1 MLYACFRRN
10 TPPPS
15 EKLSMLSPPQ
25 FFKFPLFDD
34 RFQWK
39 SVLSS
44 ELLLVWVKQMS
55 FVMKYLRE
63 KNWWRTENHYRS
75 VARGI
80 RRGWNLIIEDLIF
93 MAGGGNFDITQDL
106 KLLRLEKEYVR
117 SYYVRFR
124 QLCCI
129 SFSFVR
135 FQKNHL
141 LADNKQKILLRHS
154 GRWCATTCGTAAPR
168 TTRTRTTVSVST
180 RTASRSLKSLN
191 AGWAVDRIIF
201 SFLIVFVYSFC

>member
-129 SFSFVR
+129 SFSFSR
-135 FQKNHL
+135 L
-141 LADNKQKILLRHS
+141 NKKIICMRTINKKYCCGIQVAGVQPRAELRRPGQL
-154 GRWCATTCGTAAPR
+154 GRGR
-168 TTRTRTTVSVST
+168 
-180 RTASRSLKSLN
+180 L
-191 AGWAVDRIIF
+191 
-201 SFLIVFVYSFC
+201 